1 MTTSGRSLS
10 SLPSLP
16 GLLCGPRE
24 SAAPP
29 LFLFSI
35 SGFLFGDDRSDGG
48 KEFIQQKGGG
58 ARSAGRKENGVDRRT
73 IQPPHTNAIE
83 I

>member
-16 GLLCGPRE
+16 GLLRGPRE

-29 LFLFSI
+29 LLLFSI

-58 ARSAGRKENGVDRRT
+58 ALGERKNGVDRRT